1 MILIGTISVSITLV
15 GIIGVM
21 VIDGDG
27 IMVLIIGAMAID
39 GDGIMVLI
47 TGVSILIGI
56 HIKIM

>member
-1 MILIGTISVSITLV
+1 
-15 GIIGVM
+15 
-21 VIDGDG
+21 
-27 IMVLIIGAMAID
+27 MVLIIGAMAID